1 MWRVA
6 GQAPD
11 AAAMA
16 QAVPGRAGLFVAD
29 GGGDWDMGGALT
41 AGERLAGL
49 LAA

>member
-1 MWRVA
+1 
-6 GQAPD
+6 
-11 AAAMA
+11 MA

-29 GGGDWDMGGALT
+29 GGGDWDMGGALI